1 MNNYFI
7 IKNKNYVIC
16 LLWIF
21 AINLSL
27 SIFLYAENHVL
38 INNFLSEVFH
48 INSEDFL
55 ENKTNLSEVEITSYH
70 ESGHT
75 IITLLYPEYFEF
87 SGVTIIPYG
96 NILGHS
102 DSKPKEPNWRAE
114 ALVNFGGTSAE
125 NLLFKRKQIPKDIV
139 GKGSG
144 TDHANVNFLVQ
155 RNSTTPRKDYDLLYK
170 ECQKLIE
177 LNQTTLTKI
186 AEKLLIKKT
195 LFPNDIKDIL
205 KKYPLRKIS

>member
-38 INNFLSEVFH
+38 INNFLSEVFNV
-48 INSEDFL
+48 NSEDFL

-70 ESGHT
+70 ESGHA

-87 SGVTIIPYG
+87 LGVTIIPSG
-96 NILGHS
+96 GTLGHCRHNI
-102 DSKPKEPNWRAE
+102 KKINWKAE
-114 ALVNFGGTSAE
+114 ALVAFGGTSSE
-125 NLLFKRKQIPKDIV
+125 NLLFKRKQIPKDKV

-144 TDHANVNFLVQ
+144 TDHAKANFLVQ
-155 RNSTTPRKDYDLLYK
+155 SNSTTPRKDYDLLYK

-177 LNQTTLTKI
+177 LNQITLTKI
-186 AEKLLIKKT
+186 AEKLFIKKT